1 MEIKKNKVTID
12 GQDYKA
18 FQNSANKS
26 WYVVAGCRC
35 DCPTVMGGIKAK
47 SGNEAL
53 KIWLDNV
60 MVWLHDLQI
69 IAPNLLKSKK

>member
-1 MEIKKNKVTID
+1 MEIKRNKVTID

-18 FQNSANKS
+18 FQNSFSKK
-26 WYVVAGCRC
+26 WYIVAGCQC

-53 KIWLDNV
+53 KIWLTEMSLKDTACQE
-60 MVWLHDLQI
+60 LQC
-69 IAPNLLKSKK
+69 NC